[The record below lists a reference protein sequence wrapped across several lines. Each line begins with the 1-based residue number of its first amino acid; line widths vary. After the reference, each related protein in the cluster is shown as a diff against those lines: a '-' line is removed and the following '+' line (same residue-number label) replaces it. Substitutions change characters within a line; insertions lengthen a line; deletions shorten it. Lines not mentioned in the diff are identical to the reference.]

1 MLLKNENLRNPSC
14 LISMAKN
21 VGEGNVFLFPAKDE
35 FVSLKRSAFRAQWN
49 GCIVF
54 GGRNFSPGV

>member
-1 MLLKNENLRNPSC
+1 MLLKNGNLRN
-14 LISMAKN
+14 SMAKN

-35 FVSLKRSAFRAQWN
+35 FVSPEKSAFRARWN